1 MYYLKVFP
9 FYSILI
15 TIQSWVVI
23 FFFGYGT
30 FTETAVKA
38 KMIPLTCT
46 WQGFFFLWGLVFRVR
61 QLLFFLSFGNRTV
74 LKKFAIHQKYIRKI
88 KFSKTHSKRARPPL
102 SGQWGRCGGQYKRFC
117 LSNVFP
123 YCYRTCFA
131 CSWEQLHGARVFIKQ
146 VHSRFDRKIRIDSTV
161 ENTMC
166 NLEYSSTVSQL
177 FANGE
182 RSVFC

>member
-46 WQGFFFLWGLVFRVR
+46 WQGFLFFFRDCSLGYVSYCSFFLLEIA
-61 QLLFFLSFGNRTV
+61 LFWKSLPF
-74 LKKFAIHQKYIRKI
+74 I
-88 KFSKTHSKRARPPL
+88 KNTLGKLNSPKHIPREPPL
-102 SGQWGRCGGQYKRFC
+102 QVSGADGEVSAKGF
-117 LSNVFP
+117 VFLMFFP
-123 YCYRTCFA
+123 VATAHAFA

-166 NLEYSSTVSQL
+166 NLKYSTTVSQL